1 MKRYLL
7 DTHVVHWW
15 FAHPRRLHRRT
26 QSIIERA
33 DCSVSTLS
41 VWELLNKQAARKVK
55 LPERPLSELF
65 EEENLRVLP
74 LMAAHVEDAAAM
86 TEALHGDPFDR
97 LLIGTARS
105 ERMVFLTRDEQI
117 LDHAAL
123 LLGDL
128 LLEA

>member
-7 DTHVVHWW
+7 DTHVVLW
-15 FAHPRRLHRRT
+15 FFTLPRKLHRRT

-33 DCSVSTLS
+33 DCSVSTIS
-41 VWELLNKQAARKVK
+41 IWELLNKQAARRIR
-55 LPERPLSELF
+55 LPEQPLTQL
-65 EEENLRVLP
+65 LQAAQMHVLP

-86 TEALHGDPFDR
+86 TDTLHGDPFDR

-105 ERMVFLTRDEQI
+105 ERMVLLTRDAQI
-117 LDHAAL
+117 LDRAAP

-128 LLEA
+128 LFEA